1 MPTSRSFLRLVL
13 LVLTLLAAVPV
24 AFAAPSATTTD
35 EIVRETVTWTLSPDQ
50 CSAIQDPISA
60 TGKRLRVVTTT
71 VKSDGSKEIIDH
83 DFVTGTAKDTKDRT
97 YYFVY
102 SNQTVQLVPRRGSPI
117 DASMTDTFEVT
128 SLSTRGSPNNLKL
141 AFVWRWTYSPPAE
154 EMWPPMHNLTKVF
167 TRSDPLTCDP
177 I

>member
-1 MPTSRSFLRLVL
+1 MRTSRWFLRIVL
-13 LVLTLLAAVPV
+13 LVLMLLVAVPV
-24 AFAAPSATTTD
+24 AFTAPSATTTD
-35 EIVRETVTWTLSPDQ
+35 EVVREPVTWTLSPDQ
-50 CSAIQDPISA
+50 CAAIQDHISA
-60 TGKRLRVVTTT
+60 TGNRVQVVTTT

-83 DFVTGTAKDTKDRT
+83 DFVTGTAKDTKGRA

-102 SNQTVQLVPRRGSPI
+102 SNQTIQLAPPRGAPI
-117 DASMTDTFEVT
+117 AASMTDTFELT

-154 EMWPPMHNLTKVF
+154 ELWPPMHNLTKVF
-167 TRSDPLTCDP
+167 TRGDPLHCDP

>member
-1 MPTSRSFLRLVL
+1 MSTSRPIIRIVL
-13 LVLTLLAAVPV
+13 LVLMLLVAVPV
-24 AFAAPSATTTD
+24 ALATPSATTTD

-50 CSAIQDPISA
+50 CSAIHDRISA
-60 TGKRLRVVTTT
+60 TGKRLQVVTTT

-117 DASMTDTFEVT
+117 NVSMTDTFELT

-154 EMWPPMHNLTKVF
+154 EMWPPMHNWTKVF

>member
-1 MPTSRSFLRLVL
+1 MRSSPSIVRILL
-13 LVLTLLAAVPV
+13 LVLMLLAAVPV
-24 AFAAPSATTTD
+24 AFAVPSATTTD

-50 CSAIQDPISA
+50 CLSIQDRISA
-60 TGKRLRVVTTT
+60 TGKRVQVVTTT
-71 VKSDGSKEIIDH
+71 VNSDGSKEIIDN
-83 DFVTGTAKDTKDRT
+83 DFVTGAAKDTKGRT

-102 SNQTVQLVPRRGSPI
+102 SNQTVLLVPPRGSPI
-117 DASMTDTFEVT
+117 NASMTDTFELT

-154 EMWPPMHNLTKVF
+154 ELWPPMHNLTKVF
-167 TRSDPLTCDP
+167 TRGDPMTCDP

>member
-1 MPTSRSFLRLVL
+1 MRPSRSFLRIVL
-13 LVLTLLAAVPV
+13 LVLMLLAAVPV
-24 AFAAPSATTTD
+24 AFAAPSATTT
-35 EIVRETVTWTLSPDQ
+35 EQIVRETVTWTLNPDQ
-50 CSAIQDPISA
+50 CSAIQDRISA
-60 TGKRLRVVTTT
+60 TGKRLQVVTTT

-102 SNQTVQLVPRRGSPI
+102 TNQTIQLVPRRGSPI
-117 DASMTDTFEVT
+117 NVTMTDSFD
-128 SLSTRGSPNNLKL
+128 LSTLSTTRGPNNLKL

-167 TRSDPLTCDP
+167 TRGDPLHCDP

>member
-1 MPTSRSFLRLVL
+1 MRSSPSLVRILL
-13 LVLTLLAAVPV
+13 LVLMLLVAVPV
-24 AFAAPSATTTD
+24 AFTAPSATTTD

-50 CSAIQDPISA
+50 CLAIEDRVSA
-60 TGKRLRVVTTT
+60 TGKRLQVVTTT

-83 DFVTGTAKDTKDRT
+83 DFVTGTAKDTKGRT

-102 SNQTVQLVPRRGSPI
+102 SNQTVQLVPPRGAPI
-117 DASMTDTFEVT
+117 AASMTDTFELT

-154 EMWPPMHNLTKVF
+154 ELWPPMHNLTKVF
-167 TRSDPLTCDP
+167 TRGDPMTCDP

>member
-1 MPTSRSFLRLVL
+1 M
-13 LVLTLLAAVPV
+13 LLAAVPV

-50 CSAIQDPISA
+50 CLSIQDPISA
-60 TGKRLRVVTTT
+60 TGKRVQVVTTT
-71 VKSDGSKEIIDH
+71 VQSDGSKEIIDH
-83 DFVTGTAKDTKDRT
+83 DFVTGTAKDTKGRT

-102 SNQTVQLVPRRGSPI
+102 SNQTVQLVPRSGSPI
-117 DASMTDTFEVT
+117 KASMTDTFELT

-154 EMWPPMHNLTKVF
+154 ELWPPMHNLTKVF
-167 TRSDPLTCDP
+167 TRGDPLTCDP